1 MWRRENLMREFYE
14 RFYATVPASRAYALF
29 CERAFGRDLSQHG
42 FADMEQLEAIIEVT
56 GLGPTERVLDV
67 GCGNGRIAE
76 YLAERTGAHVT
87 GLDYI
92 PEAIRQARERTAAK
106 VDRLAFLVGDIKALG
121 LPAGTFDTIFSID
134 TLYFS
139 DDLTR
144 TLRELCVAL
153 RPGGQMAILYTY
165 GWEPAMSL
173 DDFDARTLQPAQT
186 PLGEAL
192 TANGLRFQ
200 TQDWTAT
207 DCRLTQLRGEVLR
220 ELEPQFR
227 AEGLGFLHENR
238 MGEVVGTTRS
248 HELGLLRRYLYHVK
262 SARARHGA
270 RPAGSGSKDGTGGRP
285 GPQTERLPGGDL
297 AVLPGRT
304 RQWQHAVDRPPA
316 PGPQPR
322 HGVAVAAGG
331 ADRFRHGTQDDADP
345 QEAGTALPTALR
357 LAFVPGTMIE

>member
-42 FADMEQLEAIIEVT
+42 FADVEQLEAIIEVT
-56 GLGPTERVLDV
+56 GLGPTERALDL

-76 YLAERTGAHVT
+76 YLAGRTGAHFT

-92 PEAIRQARERTAAK
+92 PEAIQQARARTVARA
-106 VDRLAFLVGDIKALG
+106 DRLVFLVGNIKALD
-121 LPAGTFDTIFSID
+121 LPADTFDVIVSID

-153 RPGGQMAILYTY
+153 SPGGRMAILHTY

-173 DDFDARTLQPAQT
+173 EEFDARTLHPAQT
-186 PLGEAL
+186 PLGQAL
-192 TANGLRFQ
+192 RANGLRFQ
-200 TQDWTAT
+200 TQDWTAA
-207 DCRLTQLRGEVLR
+207 DYRLTLLRGEVLR

-227 AEGLGFLHENR
+227 SEGLGFLYENR
-238 MGEVVGTTRS
+238 MGEVVGMTRS

-262 SARARHGA
+262 VDEEPIRSLQL
-270 RPAGSGSKDGTGGRP
+270 DF
-285 GPQTERLPGGDL
+285 E
-297 AVLPGRT
+297 
-304 RQWQHAVDRPPA
+304 QHR
-316 PGPQPR
+316 
-322 HGVAVAAGG
+322 
-331 ADRFRHGTQDDADP
+331 
-345 QEAGTALPTALR
+345 
-357 LAFVPGTMIE
+357 